1 MVAAIETWPKP
12 GYLNCSSTIQ
22 AANQVHDRVEHK
34 MILSTEARKVLD
46 TSMHI
51 NKVEDKERAEIE
63 SLIASLPD
71 DRVRL
76 YKNVVSNPIGDLPRY
91 SIHIR
96 IQHMLTFVTFLTLA
110 FTGLPIAFFD
120 HFWAQPLNTIVGGV
134 DISRVIHR
142 TLAAIMIFSML
153 YHLVTITLGP
163 LQQILRG
170 RFQLQR
176 TIIPLMKDIRDFK
189 DDMLYFAGTRD
200 QRPEMD
206 KFMYKQ
212 KIHYFAAA
220 FGNLVMVIS
229 GSSFLF
235 PEFWAAVLP
244 ASVASNF
251 QEMMRLSHPHEALL
265 ALLVIAFWHWYN
277 VHLAPGRFPMQ
288 WTFLTGKITREH
300 QIEEHFLEYLRNLVE
315 LPEERAYLIEQL
327 EARELFAGSESS
339 ASVQADEANEQS
351 TP

>member
-1 MVAAIETWPKP
+1 MK
-12 GYLNCSSTIQ
+12 
-22 AANQVHDRVEHK
+22 
-34 MILSTEARKVLD
+34 LSAEARKVLE
-46 TSMHI
+46 TSMS
-51 NKVEDKERAEIE
+51 NNGTDDKERAEIE
-63 SLIASLPD
+63 QLIRSMPD
-71 DRVRL
+71 DRVLL

-110 FTGLPIAFFD
+110 FTGLPIAFMD
-120 HFWAQPLNTIVGGV
+120 QVWAVPLNNMIGGI

-142 TLAAIMIFSML
+142 TLASVMILTML
-153 YHLVTITLGP
+153 YHVFYLVWITLRDF
-163 LQQILRG
+163 LQK
-170 RFQLQR
+170 RFEVQR
-176 TIIPLMKDIRDFK
+176 SIIPTLKDARDFK
-189 DDMLYFAGTRD
+189 MDMQYFIGKRD

-220 FGNLVMVIS
+220 FGNLVMIIS
-229 GSSFLF
+229 GSSFIF
-235 PEFWAAVLP
+235 PEFWAAILP
-244 ASVASNF
+244 ANSVSYF

-315 LPEERAYLIEQL
+315 LPAEREYLSDL
-327 EARELFAGSESS
+327 LDARELSPIDD
-339 ASVQADEANEQS
+339 DEITTTEKA
-351 TP
+351 T

>member
-1 MVAAIETWPKP
+1 MRI
-12 GYLNCSSTIQ
+12 N
-22 AANQVHDRVEHK
+22 RV
-34 MILSTEARKVLD
+34 D
-46 TSMHI
+46 
-51 NKVEDKERAEIE
+51 DKERREIE
-63 SLIASLPD
+63 NVISAMPD
-71 DRVRL
+71 DRVLL

-96 IQHMLTFVTFLTLA
+96 IQHMLTFVTFLALA

-120 HFWAQPLNTIVGGV
+120 HFWAEPLNSLVGGV
-134 DISRVIHR
+134 NVSRIIHR
-142 TLAAIMIFSML
+142 TLASVMIFSMI
-153 YHLVTITLGP
+153 YHLFTITFGP
-163 LQQILRG
+163 LQQILQG
-170 RFQLQR
+170 RFELRR
-176 TIIPLMKDIRDFK
+176 TIIPTFKDIRDFK
-189 DDMLYFAGTRD
+189 QDMLYAAGTRD

-244 ASVASNF
+244 VSIVAHF
-251 QEMMRLSHPHEALL
+251 QEVMRLSHPHEALL

-315 LPEERAYLIEQL
+315 LPEERDYLMDLL
-327 EARELFAGSESS
+327 EARELDENVKNLPDSE
-339 ASVQADEANEQS
+339 AVGVVEGS

>member
-1 MVAAIETWPKP
+1 MKLSDEARTVLDRAMRQNKTDAKAREEIETLIEELPE
-12 GYLNCSSTIQ
+12 
-22 AANQVHDRVEHK
+22 DRV
-34 MILSTEARKVLD
+34 L
-46 TSMHI
+46 
-51 NKVEDKERAEIE
+51 
-63 SLIASLPD
+63 
-71 DRVRL
+71 L

-110 FTGLPIAFFD
+110 FTGLPIHFFES
-120 HFWAQPLNTIVGGV
+120 FWSAPFNELLGGV
-134 DISRVIHR
+134 SITRVIHR
-142 TLAAIMIFSML
+142 TLAVIMIFSMV
-153 YHLVTITLGP
+153 YHLFTITFGALS
-163 LQQILRG
+163 QILQR
-170 RFQLQR
+170 RFDIQR
-176 TIIPLMKDIRDFK
+176 TIIPLMKDVRDFK
-189 DDMLYFAGTRD
+189 DDMLYFAGQRD

-220 FGNLVMVIS
+220 FGNLVMVVS

-235 PEFWAAVLP
+235 PELWAAILP
-244 ASVASNF
+244 SSIAGHF
-251 QEMMRLSHPHEALL
+251 QELMRLSHPHEALL

-315 LPEERAYLIEQL
+315 IPEERRFMQELL
-327 EARELFAGSESS
+327 ESRQFVPVE
-339 ASVQADEANEQS
+339 DETQEAPQS
-351 TP
+351 

>member
-1 MVAAIETWPKP
+1 MKLSAEALAILETAMRINEVSNEERSDIEKVVAA
-12 GYLNCSSTIQ
+12 
-22 AANQVHDRVEHK
+22 
-34 MILSTEARKVLD
+34 M
-46 TSMHI
+46 
-51 NKVEDKERAEIE
+51 
-63 SLIASLPD
+63 PD
-71 DRVRL
+71 DRVLL

-120 HFWAQPLNTIVGGV
+120 HFWAEPLNTMIGGV
-134 DISRVIHR
+134 DVSRVMHR
-142 TLAAIMIFSML
+142 TLASVMVFGML
-153 YHLVTITLGP
+153 YHIATITLGP
-163 LQQILRG
+163 IQQFMRG
-170 RFQLQR
+170 RFEVRR
-176 TIIPLMKDIRDFK
+176 TIIPTFKDIRDFK
-189 DDMLYFAGTRD
+189 QDMLYFVGTRD

-220 FGNLVMVIS
+220 FGNLVMIIS

-235 PEFWAAVLP
+235 PEIWAMILP
-244 ASVASNF
+244 VEIAANF
-251 QEMMRLSHPHEALL
+251 QELMRLSHPHEALL

-315 LPEERAYLIEQL
+315 LPEERAYLMDIL
-327 EARELFAGSESS
+327 DARELTASEETVSM
-339 ASVQADEANEQS
+339 
-351 TP
+351 